1 MVSCI
6 FAVCVEVPP
15 LILAEIVMF
24 EVPAGVPGFV
34 GVELP
39 LPLPPQ
45 PMRDTPTP
53 QAMIHRLMV
62 RNQ

>member
-1 MVSCI
+1 MS
-6 FAVCVEVPP
+6 AVCVELPP
-15 LILAEIVMF
+15 VTLAEIVMF

-45 PMRDTPTP
+45 PMRDTPKP

-62 RNQ
+62 RNQEW